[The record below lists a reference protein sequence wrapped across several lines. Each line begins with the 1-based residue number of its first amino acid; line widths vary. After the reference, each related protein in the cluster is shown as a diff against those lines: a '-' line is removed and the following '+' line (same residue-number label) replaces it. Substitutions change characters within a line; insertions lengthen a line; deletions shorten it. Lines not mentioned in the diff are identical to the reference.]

1 MSKYNFKYKF
11 EILFLTM
18 VPREGRLGHMK
29 QRKSARKAG
38 KTTGIYKAGRARQ
51 RLLEAAGEVFAA
63 VGFDRAM
70 GKDICRRAGMNNAAI
85 NYYFGG
91 MEGLCLAVMAEAESR
106 FVTLEKVQIA
116 VAAQPK
122 PEDQLRALFKL
133 LLTAAANPP
142 SDSWVLRVL
151 LQNFLAPSPLLEPM
165 IKKNFLIRA
174 GILRKI
180 VSRIMDLPTDHPA
193 VAIGCVN
200 VIAPCFMLLFYDKG
214 LLKRA
219 FPALD
224 LSPQRVPG
232 LAATVCRHA
241 MAGLKAIA
249 RADRG

>member
-1 MSKYNFKYKF
+1 
-11 EILFLTM
+11 
-18 VPREGRLGHMK
+18 MK
-29 QRKSARKAG
+29 HGKVTSKAG
-38 KTTGIYKAGRARQ
+38 KAAGASKAQRARQ
-51 RLLEAAGEVFAA
+51 RLLEAAGEVFAT
-63 VGFDRAM
+63 VGFERAR

-91 MEGLCLAVMAEAESR
+91 MEGLCLAVMAEAESC
-106 FVTLEKVQIA
+106 FVTLEKMQTA

-122 PEDQLRALFKL
+122 PQDQLTALFQL

-180 VSRIMDLPTDHPA
+180 VSSIMGLPVDHPA
-193 VAIGCVN
+193 VATGCVN

-224 LSPQRVPG
+224 LSPQHVSG
-232 LAATVCRHA
+232 LAATMCRHA

-249 RADRG
+249 RAHRG

>member
-1 MSKYNFKYKF
+1 
-11 EILFLTM
+11 
-18 VPREGRLGHMK
+18 MK
-29 QRKSARKAG
+29 HGKATSKAG
-38 KTTGIYKAGRARQ
+38 KTAGESKAHRARQ
-51 RLLEAAGEVFAA
+51 RLLEAAGEVFAT
-63 VGFDRAM
+63 VGFERAL

-106 FVTLEKVQIA
+106 FVTLEKVQTA

-122 PEDQLRALFKL
+122 PQDQLTALFQL

-151 LQNFLAPSPLLEPM
+151 LQNFLAPSPRLEPM

-180 VSRIMDLPTDHPA
+180 VSSIMDLPTDHPA
-193 VAIGCVN
+193 VATGCVN

-219 FPALD
+219 FPALE
-224 LSPQRVPG
+224 LSPQRVAE
-232 LAATVCRHA
+232 LAAA
-241 MAGLKAIA
+241 MRRYATTGLRAIA
-249 RADRG
+249 REYQG